1 MAEESKAPPMSSEES
16 GTDQYDRAHGDP
28 AKGRDHEPSGLT
40 EANNTPSVEPPTPFK
55 NLKA

>member
-1 MAEESKAPPMSSEES
+1 MAEEDKGTPMSSNET
-16 GTDQYDRAHGDP
+16 GADQYDRAHGDP

-40 EANNTPSVEPPTPFK
+40 EASNTPSVAGPTPFK